1 LRESV
6 WDGVDVDVDV
16 DVVVRAR
23 VWIGGG
29 GAEKFPYASGEVAFD
44 AAECFFA

>member
-1 LRESV
+1 MGTVLKLMLMF
-6 WDGVDVDVDV
+6 
-16 DVVVRAR
+16 VVRAR

-29 GAEKFPYASGEVAFD
+29 GTEELPDAPGEVAFQ